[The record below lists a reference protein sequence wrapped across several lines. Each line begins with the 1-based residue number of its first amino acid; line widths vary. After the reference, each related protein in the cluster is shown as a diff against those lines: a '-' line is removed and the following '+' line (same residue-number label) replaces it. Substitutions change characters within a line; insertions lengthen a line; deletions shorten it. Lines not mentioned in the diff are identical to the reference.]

1 MVITITGLRRRL
13 RSPRG
18 FTLIELLIV
27 LGIVALL
34 LTLAVPR
41 FFPSVDK
48 SKETILAEN
57 LRNTRIVID
66 QYRAD
71 TGRYPDSLEQ
81 LVEKKYLRELP
92 YDPLTESRETWVVQR
107 PEEGE
112 QGEVYNLHSGAP
124 GNDRNGRPYAEW

>member
-1 MVITITGLRRRL
+1 MVSMMNGLRRA
-13 RSPRG
+13 RG
-18 FTLIELLIV
+18 FTLIELLVV

-48 SKETILAEN
+48 TRETILADN
-57 LRNTRIVID
+57 LRNTRQVID

-71 TGRYPDSLEQ
+71 TGRFPDSLEQ
-81 LVEKKYLRELP
+81 LVEKNYLREIP
-92 YDPLTESRETWVVQR
+92 YDPITESRETWVLVP

-112 QGEVYNLHSGAP
+112 QGGVYNLRSGAP
-124 GNDRNGRPYAEW
+124 GNDRSGRPYSEW